1 MLNDIIAFFAI
12 CLITRQI
19 ADPAPPHVGTQVPS
33 AYYELNRTAVTAYW
47 HNVLM
52 RSLIKSKLER
62 EKKYLNRIEAAL
74 ADICLSEA
82 KTLVDR
88 LRCLDTA
95 ISQRSAK
102 DFTYENVCDKIP
114 REAYV
119 REEKPILIE
128 PAPPPIAF
136 GTVKFT
142 MKRRSRTRKKTKTF
156 RIKKRRKSRRRLELL
171 QNRAKQLQKEQKLS
185 KFVHYLKSFK
195 TERSWRRKR
204 EITAKQLKDMPED
217 YTNFGKDIYAM
228 IFEIEE
234 HERKVERINNFWSMV
249 TKENAKLIQNA
260 NKNIDVIAPKLSSK
274 RRLLEGALARVQ
286 PLFHK
291 QQSKNRKTMPTS
303 VLSPRF
309 FSSSASD
316 YADVLSPNIFGLRP
330 GGILSLYD
338 LGQHGR
344 GAFDLSMTKFLLE
357 ISGSA
362 KAIRHIYADMGPE
375 IRRIKEEVYP
385 DTMELAEHTL
395 NGLKARRM
403 MDNRQQ
409 CELKHYGYTHLSTK
423 QIQLIYNKNNKF
435 SRELPLNLTAWDDM
449 RWEDKEQRLE
459 RMLWN
464 MLSLATN
471 HLQPPA
477 PQQGAFVT
485 EKPIGPEPPS
495 PIFRRKRESP
505 EEGPPGSTT
514 RVNGIL
520 YEVLEPYSFDVLS
533 GLDAYLEALVLSPSA
548 FTVEIFQPELLI
560 LGLLSPRAFNAVIL
574 SPGALIARILSPMGF
589 KVEVLS
595 PRALGAWV
603 LAPEGFVA
611 DILTP
616 TFLEPRVLSPIGGI
630 VSVLSPNIL
639 GPHIGGTDNLGI
651 TVLSP
656 NILSPRI
663 AGRER
668 LLVEI
673 LSPHILGGEHLHAH
687 HRGGHEP
694 EEDDDE
700 PAKGGHASIEL
711 IDLHGLAHD
720 VGPDD
725 PITLEKIIGRGE
737 EWAEEEVMPDD
748 RHLMEF
754 LGIPLPPS
762 HAEAHLSHLGGRG
775 RGRPWPCSCGR
786 ASRLTRFLVE
796 SNVQVP

>member
-33 AYYELNRTAVTAYW
+33 AYYDLNRTAVTAYW

-102 DFTYENVCDKIP
+102 DFTYENVCDKMP

-119 REEKPILIE
+119 REEKPILNE

-142 MKRRSRTRKKTKTF
+142 MKRRSRTRKKTNTF

-185 KFVHYLKSFK
+185 KFVRYLKSFK

-234 HERKVERINNFWSMV
+234 HERK
-249 TKENAKLIQNA
+249 
-260 NKNIDVIAPKLSSK
+260 
-274 RRLLEGALARVQ
+274 
-286 PLFHK
+286 
-291 QQSKNRKTMPTS
+291 
-303 VLSPRF
+303 
-309 FSSSASD
+309 
-316 YADVLSPNIFGLRP
+316 
-330 GGILSLYD
+330 
-338 LGQHGR
+338 HGR

-409 CELKHYGYTHLSTK
+409 CELKHYGYTHLSTN

-471 HLQPPA
+471 HDPPPA
-477 PQQGAFVT
+477 PQQEAFVT

-748 RHLMEF
+748 RHLLEF

-762 HAEAHLSHLGGRG
+762 HAEAHLSHLAEEAEAGLGH
-775 RGRPWPCSCGR
+775 
-786 ASRLTRFLVE
+786 AAVE
-796 SNVQVP
+796 EQAELAAREGK